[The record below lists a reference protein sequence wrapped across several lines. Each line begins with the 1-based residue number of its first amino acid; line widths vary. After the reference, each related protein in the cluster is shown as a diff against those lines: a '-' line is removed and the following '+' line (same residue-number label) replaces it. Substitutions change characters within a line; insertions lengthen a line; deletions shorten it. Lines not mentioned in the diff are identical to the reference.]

1 MYNFDQEYCINQFKN
16 LLDID
21 STTGQYHEIQ
31 DYLEKEC
38 KAMGYEP
45 QEMRKGGLIVDLGGQ
60 GNELVV
66 TAHADDIGLMVKKI
80 NHDGTLQICPVGGL
94 YPFYCVMENV
104 RVHTF
109 DGNIYSGTIC
119 RNPGS
124 VHVTEEELRD
134 TMGDFRKNVCVVL
147 DEDVTC
153 AKDVQ
158 ELGIEVGNMIGI
170 LPRFMMVNDYIK
182 SRFVDDKICVALLLT
197 VMKYIKENNITLP
210 RNVKAY
216 FAMHEEVG
224 HGTSYLPEGTKELLA
239 LDTPP
244 TGPDQASS
252 IKKVTIFAKDTRMA
266 YHVDVV
272 KELRDLAKEN
282 HIDYVTDVITP
293 HAGTDV
299 DCSIMAGYDIR
310 YGAIGPAEDN
320 SHGYERT
327 HLDGVKH
334 TYQLLLAYMM
344 KS

>member
-1 MYNFDQEYCINQFKN
+1 MFTFDQEYCINQFKN
-16 LLDID
+16 LLEID
-21 STTGQYHEIQ
+21 STTGQYEEIEE
-31 DYLEKEC
+31 YLVKEC
-38 KAMGYEP
+38 EKLGYQPET
-45 QEMRKGGLIVDLGGQ
+45 MLKGGVIVDLGGK

-80 NHDGTLQICPVGGL
+80 NADGTLQICPVGGI

-109 DGNIYSGTIC
+109 DGTIYHGTVC

-147 DEDVTC
+147 DEDVSS
-153 AKDVQ
+153 AEDVKK
-158 ELGIEVGNMIGI
+158 LGIEVGNMIGI
-170 LPRFMMVNDYIK
+170 LPRFMMVNGYIK
-182 SRFVDDKICVALLLT
+182 SHFVDDKICVALLLA
-197 VMKYIKENNITLP
+197 VMKYLKENDITLP

-244 TGPDQASS
+244 VGPDQTSS
-252 IKKVTIFAKDTRMA
+252 IKTVTIFAKDTRMA

-272 KELRDLAKEN
+272 KALRDLAIKN
-282 HIDYVTDVITP
+282 NINYVTDVITP

-299 DCSIMAGYDIR
+299 DSSVMAGYDIL
-310 YGAIGPAEDN
+310 YGAIGPGEEN

-327 HLDGVKH
+327 HIDGVIQ

-344 KS
+344 K

>member
-1 MYNFDQEYCINQFKN
+1 MYQFDETYCIDQFKN

-21 STTGQYHEIQ
+21 STTGQFKEIES
-31 DYLEKEC
+31 YLVEEC
-38 KAMGYEP
+38 KNLGYQPET
-45 QEMRKGGLIVDLGGQ
+45 MIKGGVIVDLGGK

-66 TAHADDIGLMVKKI
+66 TAHADDIGLMVRKI
-80 NHDGTLQICPVGGL
+80 NDDGTLQICPVGGI
-94 YPFYCVMENV
+94 YPFYSVMDNV
-104 RVHTF
+104 RIHTF
-109 DGNIYSGTIC
+109 DEKVYSGTIC

-147 DEDVTC
+147 DEDVEN
-153 AKDVQ
+153 AQDVK

-170 LPRFMMVNDYIK
+170 LPRFMMINNYIK
-182 SRFVDDKICVALLLT
+182 SRFIDDKICVAILLA
-197 VMKYIKENNITLP
+197 VMKYLKENNIELP

-239 LDTPP
+239 IDTPP
-244 TGPDQASS
+244 VGPDQTSS

-272 KELRDLAKEN
+272 KELRKVALAN
-282 HIDYVTDVITP
+282 NIDYVTDVITP

-299 DCSIMAGYDIR
+299 ISSVMAGYDIR
-310 YGAIGPAEDN
+310 YGAIGPGEEN

-327 HLDGVKH
+327 HLDGVIQ

-344 KS
+344 K